1 MLYLSEME
9 EIADADPG
17 GGACP
22 EVGVAVMGCNPAPIP
37 PPPPPKGCKG
47 AEEKKSEN
55 KNTAKLLSFRKTD
68 GRTDGRTDGQKAIG

>member
-1 MLYLSEME
+1 LGCSAGEVVSSSANAAYLSWFWLSMLYLSEME

-22 EVGVAVMGCNPAPIP
+22 EVGVAVRGCNPAPIP

-47 AEEKKSEN
+47 AEEKKKEW
-55 KNTAKLLSFRKTD
+55 K
-68 GRTDGRTDGQKAIG
+68 